1 MVLQKAQVELRM
13 WEALVDLDKLCCA
26 FHFKQAVATQPELV
40 IPGRRGGP
48 RDEDGEGE
56 GPKREKETRE
66 QTNQPGERK
75 RFGIMGK

>member
-40 IPGRRGGP
+40 IPGG
-48 RDEDGEGE
+48 
-56 GPKREKETRE
+56 
-66 QTNQPGERK
+66 
-75 RFGIMGK
+75 